1 MLNKL
6 LLGSAA
12 VIVAVAGAQAADLPS
27 KKAAPATYVKIC
39 DAYGAGFYTVPG
51 TDTCVK
57 LGGYFRG
64 EYQYTPGKDIWA
76 INGNTVGTKA
86 GAALT
91 AAQTAQNVLNGTAAN
106 VTLLETTYNTANAA
120 LTTPLTGQALID
132 GRAAYVATSIA
143 VATGEARN
151 YFLGGNPAGAPV
163 ALRSV
168 VTDATKGNTYA
179 AVGIAQRAQA
189 QSETGYETRG
199 RIDVDAR
206 TATSMGVARTF
217 IRLRAAN
224 TSGARNAAFANN
236 GISGQADASAAGI
249 SIESA
254 FTQWAGFT
262 FGIAGENFTQMP
274 SIMYNGNPYTGFP
287 NGMKQIAYTATFG
300 GGLSA
305 TVALEDRLD
314 SFQGSSAG
322 PAGANYLDRL
332 ATAANL
338 VANIRLDQSWGFASV
353 AGMIGNNSVRGNYGY
368 NPNTLATPWMTTSA
382 IGAGPLGFSNAY
394 ASTFAN
400 TPTLQ
405 APGGIYGTQSPGQA
419 TFGAWAVGAT
429 VNFKLPMIA
438 AGDQIWFNANYGH
451 GMLGATQGAGGL
463 NNLSTAATR
472 RLIGGILRSD
482 QNLMVTGGNG
492 SFNSPYT
499 MGTVDSWNVATAFTH
514 YWAPKWRSNFTA
526 GYIQV
531 NTPRSTA
538 TSTDVIGNVV
548 ALPQWGKG
556 SVWEVG
562 GNIVYSPAANFDIGL
577 ELQYSSMSNKI
588 QNTNGSILTSS
599 ANGLITGTNT
609 QPVSGAT
616 ANMAI
621 PSEALKGSNI
631 TTKLRVERTF

>member
-39 DAYGAGFYTVPG
+39 YASGAGFYTIPG

-64 EYQYTPGKDIWA
+64 EYQHTPGKDIYA
-76 INGNTVGTKA
+76 VTGNSIGLKQG
-86 GAALT
+86 GALSTAQTNANT
-91 AAQTAQNVLNGTAAN
+91 AASAAFTASGASGSFTAIYVAAGGSAGTWYMGGNAANTAVTNSTITAAGY
-106 VTLLETTYNTANAA
+106 TY
-120 LTTPLTGQALID
+120 
-132 GRAAYVATSIA
+132 
-143 VATGEARN
+143 
-151 YFLGGNPAGAPV
+151 
-163 ALRSV
+163 
-168 VTDATKGNTYA
+168 VTDATKSNVNAG
-179 AVGIAQRAQA
+179 VGIVQSSRAQ
-189 QSETGYETRG
+189 SDTGYETRG

-206 TATSMGVARTF
+206 TPTSMGVARTF

-224 TSGARNAAFANN
+224 TSGARNATFTNN
-236 GISGQADASAAGI
+236 GISGQADPSASGI

-262 FGIAGENFTQMP
+262 FGIAGENFTSMP

-287 NGMKQIAYTATFG
+287 NGMKQISYTATFG

-314 SFQGSSAG
+314 SFQGSSSG

-353 AGMIGNNSVRGNYGY
+353 AGMVGNNSVRSDYGF
-368 NPNTLATPWMTTSA
+368 NPNMLANTTMTTSG
-382 IGAGPLGFSNAY
+382 IGAGALGFTNTY
-394 ASTFAN
+394 ASTFVN
-400 TPTLQ
+400 TPGNALV
-405 APGGIYGTQSPGQA
+405 PGGIYGEQSPGQA

-429 VNFKLPMIA
+429 ISFKLPMLA

-451 GMLGATQGAGGL
+451 GMLGATQGGGGL

-492 SFNSPYT
+492 SAANPYT

-514 YWAPKWRSNFTA
+514 YWTPNWRSNFTA

-531 NTPRSTA
+531 NTPTSTA
-538 TSTDVIGNVV
+538 TNTDIAGNTVS
-548 ALPQWGKG
+548 LPQWGKG

-562 GNIVYSPAANFDIGL
+562 GNIVYSPAKNFDIGL
-577 ELQYSSMSNKI
+577 EIQYANMKNSI
-588 QNTNGSILTSS
+588 QNT
-599 ANGLITGTNT
+599 
-609 QPVSGAT
+609 AT
-616 ANMAI
+616 AIIASNGASASALTI
-621 PSEALKGSNI
+621 PDAALKGSNI